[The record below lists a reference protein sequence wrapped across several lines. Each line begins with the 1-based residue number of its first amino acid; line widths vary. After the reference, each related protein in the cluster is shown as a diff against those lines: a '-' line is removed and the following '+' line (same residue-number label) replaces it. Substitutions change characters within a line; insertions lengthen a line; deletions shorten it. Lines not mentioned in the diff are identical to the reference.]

1 MTFTELNGKL
11 REYLFFLLALSIPLS
26 AAGISIS
33 IAFIFI
39 LLILEGNLK
48 QKLKHILSQKYYIAI
63 FVYFLLHLIG
73 QVWIEV
79 EPVNSFKSWMI
90 FLIPFLAISVKP
102 EVAIKALLVFLY
114 AMMIAEAGVYYNI
127 FIFWDTYAISPGI
140 YNKIFWTIS
149 HITYTPFL
157 ALTISIALT
166 MMMSNQIY
174 GWRKYLT
181 SFFIITMIVNLFLL
195 GGRAGQLVFLF
206 VWILLALYFFR
217 KNFKGLILMLLSV
230 TLIYLIAWNY
240 SPMFKDRVVK
250 AVTEVEQ
257 YINNRIEDNQ
267 LVKTSVGVRLNF
279 MENGIRLFSEKPFLG
294 HGTGSY
300 ENAIKKFSENSDYLV
315 FTTTN
320 PHNSHILIL
329 VQFGILGALIYLNIF
344 YRQFMEFKDTSQKY
358 VYRPL
363 MIVMPLFFLFI
374 SFYDSYLWGHHSQAL
389 FVFLSSIIYRK
400 DVIKLLS

>member
-195 GGRAGQLVFLF
+195 GGRTGQLVFLF
-206 VWILLALYFFR
+206 VWILLTLYFFR

-240 SPMFKDRVVK
+240 SPLFKDRVVK

-300 ENAIKKFSENSDYLV
+300 ENAIKKFSENSDYQV

-358 VYRPL
+358 LYRPL

>member
-206 VWILLALYFFR
+206 VWILLTLYFFR

-240 SPMFKDRVVK
+240 SPLFKDRVVK

-300 ENAIKKFSENSDYLV
+300 ENAIKKFSENSDYQV

>member
-1 MTFTELNGKL
+1 
-11 REYLFFLLALSIPLS
+11 
-26 AAGISIS
+26 
-33 IAFIFI
+33 
-39 LLILEGNLK
+39 
-48 QKLKHILSQKYYIAI
+48 
-63 FVYFLLHLIG
+63 
-73 QVWIEV
+73 
-79 EPVNSFKSWMI
+79 
-90 FLIPFLAISVKP
+90 
-102 EVAIKALLVFLY
+102 
-114 AMMIAEAGVYYNI
+114 
-127 FIFWDTYAISPGI
+127 
-140 YNKIFWTIS
+140 
-149 HITYTPFL
+149 
-157 ALTISIALT
+157 
-166 MMMSNQIY
+166 
-174 GWRKYLT
+174 
-181 SFFIITMIVNLFLL
+181 
-195 GGRAGQLVFLF
+195 LVFLF

-240 SPMFKDRVVK
+240 SPLFKDRVVK

-300 ENAIKKFSENSDYLV
+300 ENAIKKFSENSDYQV